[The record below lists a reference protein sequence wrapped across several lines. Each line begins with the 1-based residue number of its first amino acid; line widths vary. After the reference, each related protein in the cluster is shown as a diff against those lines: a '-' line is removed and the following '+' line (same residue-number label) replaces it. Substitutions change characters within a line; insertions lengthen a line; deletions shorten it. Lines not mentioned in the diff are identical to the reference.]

1 MQLPGG
7 LKMDINSISE
17 LIQSVGFP
25 IVCFIMCGWY
35 VKYREDKND
44 DKYDKLNAQHDD
56 EMKQIVSA
64 LNNNTIALQKLTD
77 KLEANK

>member
-1 MQLPGG
+1 
-7 LKMDINSISE
+7 MDANTLITAIST
-17 LIQSVGFP
+17 VGFP
-25 IVCFIMCGWY
+25 IVCFIMCGYY

-44 DKYDKLNAQHDD
+44 DKYEKLNAQHDE

-77 KLEANK
+77 KLEASK

>member
-1 MQLPGG
+1 M
-7 LKMDINSISE
+7 STISE
-17 LIQSVGFP
+17 LISSVGFP

-44 DKYDKLNAQHDD
+44 DKYDKLNAQHDE

-77 KLEANK
+77 KLEVNK